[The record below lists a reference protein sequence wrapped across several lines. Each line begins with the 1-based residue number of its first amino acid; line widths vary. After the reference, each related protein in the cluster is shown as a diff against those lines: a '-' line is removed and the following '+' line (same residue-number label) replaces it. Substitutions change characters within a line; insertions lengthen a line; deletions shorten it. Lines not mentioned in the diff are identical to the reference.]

1 MKVYLLV
8 ISLFIIGVILF
19 VFSMMK
25 VAKDSDERAKKI
37 YNTCQQPTTL
47 KG

>member
-1 MKVYLLV
+1 MEWVLIFLIIVY
-8 ISLFIIGVILF
+8 IF

-37 YNTCQQPTTL
+37 YNMY
-47 KG
+47 KNNIIKDEF

>member
-1 MKVYLLV
+1 MEWVLIFLIIVY
-8 ISLFIIGVILF
+8 IF

-37 YNTCQQPTTL
+37 YNTY
-47 KG
+47 KK

>member
-1 MKVYLLV
+1 MGWVLIFLIIVY
-8 ISLFIIGVILF
+8 IF

-25 VAKDSDERAKKI
+25 VAKDSDGRAKKI

>member
-1 MKVYLLV
+1 MGWVLIFLIIVY
-8 ISLFIIGVILF
+8 IF

-37 YNTCQQPTTL
+37 HNTY
-47 KG
+47 KNNIIKDEF

>member
-1 MKVYLLV
+1 MGWVLIFLIIVY
-8 ISLFIIGVILF
+8 IF

-37 YNTCQQPTTL
+37 NSTYKNNSI
-47 KG
+47 KDEF

>member
-1 MKVYLLV
+1 MGWVLIFLIIVY
-8 ISLFIIGVILF
+8 IF